1 MRIRGKLYIEK
12 LDVEMYKGI
21 ADLAQ
26 SKMKKIDEELIPSFI
41 IEEAI
46 SYYND
51 LEKYELCQKIK
62 GFFSINPSYT
72 IKITRA
78 EWFGLVC
85 CK

>member
-12 LDVEMYKGI
+12 LDEEMYKGV

-41 IEEAI
+41 VEEAI

-62 GFFSINPSYT
+62 SFFSINSNYT